1 MYIRIKESQMRTKV
15 QRWGNSL
22 AVRIPRALILEMGL
36 AAESPV
42 EIAVVDGQLVDVPA
56 EETLTLADLLAEVTP
71 ENWHGEFDTGP
82 IVGDEAW

>member
-42 EIAVVDGQLVDVPA
+42 EIAVVDGQLVVVPA

-71 ENWHGEFDTGP
+71 ENRHGEFDTGP